1 MMLKILKLKAEGILY
16 IKKKIITIAHIDLQ
30 IFIVTMNNLTH
41 IYIIHIIETFNIYL
55 LYLGIYSI

>member
-30 IFIVTMNNLTH
+30 IFIVTMKNLTH
-41 IYIIHIIETFNIYL
+41 VFIISSNSIIIDH
-55 LYLGIYSI
+55 